1 MRREKSR
8 FEITFNEWAAKH
20 KVSTMWDNTKVEN
33 RQFIQRLNDA
43 REYLF
48 VYANKG

>member
-1 MRREKSR
+1 MEKEKSR
-8 FEITFNEWAAKH
+8 FEITFNEWAEKH
-20 KVSTMWDNTKVEN
+20 KVSTLWDNNKVEN
-33 RQFIQRLNDA
+33 RRFIQRLTNA

>member
-1 MRREKSR
+1 MKKDKSI
-8 FEITFNEWAAKH
+8 FEITFNEWAKTH

-33 RQFIQRLNDA
+33 RRFIQRLNNA

-48 VYANKG
+48 VYAK